1 MENIQESVQELRQ
14 RVNELEIKAT
24 FADDTLE
31 QLNQVILRQQREID
45 VLARQLA
52 DLRQQA
58 EQAGS
63 GTALASLRDEIP
75 PHY

>member
-1 MENIQESVQELRQ
+1 MEDIHELTR
-14 RVNELEIKAT
+14 RIDELEIKAS

-52 DLRQQA
+52 DMRQQVD
-58 EQAGS
+58 QAGS
-63 GTALASLRDEIP
+63 GTSQATLREEIP